1 MNDDPSLFDAVTDG
15 AAAVPDEKPVAP
27 VAPVDTMCLH
37 DFIENPDNP
46 HTISDRAFDRL
57 IEKIKKTP
65 TGLTAKRIAYVYD
78 PALGKFV
85 VYSGN
90 KRLRVLKK
98 LYGDD
103 YEAPADWFQD
113 ISSMSEE
120 QRREFIV
127 TANVVEGDWVA
138 SLLFA
143 MMPEDELLRIMD
155 DTDVAAL
162 LAELPAEQKIAENK
176 EVDQE
181 TLKDVI
187 EFKIKLTPADRDE
200 ATRVLDAIDPDDTAA
215 AFVKLL
221 KEGKR

>member
-1 MNDDPSLFDAVTDG
+1 MNDGPDLFGTVAEPET
-15 AAAVPDEKPVAP
+15 AAKS
-27 VAPVDTMCLH
+27 MRLS

-46 HTISDRAFDRL
+46 HMISDRAFDRL

-65 TGLTAKRIAYVYD
+65 VGLTAKRIAYVRD
-78 PALGKFV
+78 DVRGKFV
-85 VYSGN
+85 VLSGN

-103 YEAPADWFQD
+103 YDAPVEWFQD
-113 ISSMSEE
+113 VSSMSED

-138 SLLFA
+138 TLLFA
-143 MMPEDELLRIMD
+143 MMPKDELLRIMD

-187 EFKIKLTPADRDE
+187 EFKVKLTPAERAD
-200 ATRVLDAIDPDDTAA
+200 ALRVLDAIDPDDMAA

>member
-27 VAPVDTMCLH
+27 VDTMCLH

-46 HTISDRAFDRL
+46 HTISNRAFDRL

-78 PALGKFV
+78 PTLGKFV

-127 TANVVEGDWVA
+127 TANVNDGR
-138 SLLFA
+138 F
-143 MMPEDELLRIMD
+143 
-155 DTDVAAL
+155 DVDKL
-162 LAELPAEQKIAENK
+162 LAQYDRQELSGWVGEDKLAQLIDVVESSQGEPAASESGAASEA
-176 EVDQE
+176 V
-181 TLKDVI
+181 
-187 EFKIKLTPADRDE
+187 KLVELCIVMSLDDYKF
-200 ATRVLDAIDPDDTAA
+200 ATKRLRAVSDDMAA
-215 AFVKLL
+215 AFMEVIRG
-221 KEGKR
+221 GK